1 MARTAPGRLPSA
13 SSVARDAN
21 SRSTCATVSN
31 DDDTAGGSPAAE
43 SSRPSVVERTP
54 LASRPAAP
62 ESHPSK
68 RELTASATFVGG
80 GVIGARRAVAG
91 RGARRGLARTEPRAA
106 SESESESE
114 SESSNGSSSSGGCR
128 CSSGA
133 KCAATMRADRSSS
146 RRSASD
152 AARSNA
158 ASSSPS
164 SRWTGAAR
172 AVCVAPEEV
181 ESAPWRAAEDD
192 GAPGSVEVKKM
203 GSSPS
208 LESSSSLSASM
219 LGMNCGVGI
228 DAARGRRVSR
238 GPRASRAVGL
248 TDLWGMFE
256 DGETKGRG
264 SRGSAHAPDACPR
277 RAPRGPVGC
286 CRGRWRTRSGRG
298 PRPRPRPLPSRA
310 FVARCVVVGTS
321 WKSDGQ
327 TIQKRRSPTTVTTDL
342 ITIASTNQRRA
353 RRTTATDSNNSRIDP
368 RTRKNL

>member
-1 MARTAPGRLPSA
+1 M
-13 SSVARDAN
+13 
-21 SRSTCATVSN
+21 
-31 DDDTAGGSPAAE
+31 
-43 SSRPSVVERTP
+43 
-54 LASRPAAP
+54 
-62 ESHPSK
+62 
-68 RELTASATFVGG
+68 ASATFVGG
-80 GVIGARRAVAG
+80 GGGGARRAVAG

-114 SESSNGSSSSGGCR
+114 SSNGSSSSSGR
-128 CSSGA
+128 WCSSGA

-158 ASSSPS
+158 ASSSLS

-172 AVCVAPEEV
+172 AVCVAPDEA

-298 PRPRPRPLPSRA
+298 PRPRPRPLPSRCLPCSL
-310 FVARCVVVGTS
+310 RCGGHLPDGKANDPKK
-321 WKSDGQ
+321 KSD
-327 TIQKRRSPTTVTTDL
+327 RVTTDL
-342 ITIASTNQRRA
+342 TSASTNQRRA
-353 RRTTATDSNNSRIDP
+353 RRTSELTQE
-368 RTRKNL
+368 

>member
-1 MARTAPGRLPSA
+1 MASETF
-13 SSVARDAN
+13 
-21 SRSTCATVSN
+21 
-31 DDDTAGGSPAAE
+31 
-43 SSRPSVVERTP
+43 VVV
-54 LASRPAAP
+54 
-62 ESHPSK
+62 
-68 RELTASATFVGG
+68 VGG
-80 GVIGARRAVAG
+80 GGGGARRAVAG

-106 SESESESE
+106 SESESES
-114 SESSNGSSSSGGCR
+114 SNGSSSSSSSSSGGWR
-128 CSSGA
+128 WWCSSGA

-158 ASSSPS
+158 ASSSLS

-208 LESSSSLSASM
+208 LEPSSSLSASI

-228 DAARGRRVSR
+228 GGARGRRVSR
-238 GPRASRAVGL
+238 EPRVRRAFGL
-248 TDLWGMFE
+248 TDLWRISE

-310 FVARCVVVGTS
+310 FLARCCVVVVGTC
-321 WKSDGQ
+321 WKS
-327 TIQKRRSPTTVTTDL
+327 KRSKKKKSDRLRPTLRAPRPISDEHVV
-342 ITIASTNQRRA
+342 RA
-353 RRTTATDSNNSRIDP
+353 RNNSRIDR
-368 RTRKNL
+368 RTRKNLRDLRL